1 MDTHTILT
9 DDPYMIDTVCQER
22 IEKEFLEHGSLF
34 VAFDYDNT
42 VFDYHEK
49 GFSFPAV
56 KSLLRRCKATGMKLI
71 LFTAK
76 ESDEEL
82 VPIIADCKANGYEPD
97 FVNESPVMKTIKP
110 YYNILLD
117 DRAGLGQSATILS
130 SVLLKIERKELCKQ

>member
-1 MDTHTILT
+1 MDSHTIIT
-9 DDPYMIDTVCQER
+9 KDPFFADAFCQER
-22 IEKEFLEHGSLF
+22 LEKEFLEHGSLY

-42 VFDYHEK
+42 VFDYHGK

-56 KSLLRRCKATGMKLI
+56 KGLLRRCKNAGMKLI

-76 ESDEEL
+76 ECDTEL
-82 VPIIADCKANGYEPD
+82 APIIADCKANGYEPD
-97 FVNESPVMKTIKP
+97 YINESPVMKTIKP

-130 SVLLKIERKELCKQ
+130 NVLLKIERKELCKQ